1 MNLRHD
7 YPTASPSVQLL
18 WTLMLILIC
27 ACATTI
33 LSAGLMACSGIPPE
47 ELLSFNTPRATAW
60 LKGLQAVQSAGIFI
74 GPVLLLMLLSGGR
87 AAVPGLYVRVPLGK
101 ICLILAMML
110 CLLPAINLAAAWNE
124 GLKLPDALS
133 QAESWMR
140 QKEDAAQSLTN
151 AFLNTGTVGGFIINV
166 VVICA
171 LAAIGEEWLFRGVLQ
186 PVFIRLFRSPAW
198 GIVMTGLLFSAIH
211 LQFYGFFPRW
221 FLGILFGWIAWRTRS
236 VWAAVWAHFVNNFAA
251 VLTAAMIHGGR
262 WPEHADRFGSAAG
275 ERSVALMLAVTAVL
289 MLWFIIRQPAGRA
302 VDTWPPDAV

>member
-27 ACATTI
+27 ACTTTI

-60 LKGLQAVQSAGIFI
+60 LKGLQAVQSAGIFV
-74 GPVLLLMLLSGGR
+74 GPVLMLMLFSGGR

-110 CLLPAINLAAAWNE
+110 CLLPVINLAAAWNE

-140 QKEDAAQSLTN
+140 QKEDAAQALTN
-151 AFLNTGTVGGFIINV
+151 AFLNTGKVGGFIINV

-171 LAAIGEEWLFRGVLQ
+171 LAARVISNAVINMLSFFI
-186 PVFIRLFRSPAW
+186 VF
-198 GIVMTGLLFSAIH
+198 
-211 LQFYGFFPRW
+211 Q
-221 FLGILFGWIAWRTRS
+221 
-236 VWAAVWAHFVNNFAA
+236 
-251 VLTAAMIHGGR
+251 
-262 WPEHADRFGSAAG
+262 
-275 ERSVALMLAVTAVL
+275 
-289 MLWFIIRQPAGRA
+289 IIRFYINNRYDNSLAHRRMREPCHQR
-302 VDTWPPDAV
+302 DF

>member
-1 MNLRHD
+1 MKLRHD

-60 LKGLQAVQSAGIFI
+60 LKGLQAVQTAGIFI

-87 AAVPGLYVRVPLGK
+87 DAVPGLFVRVPAGK
-101 ICLILAMML
+101 VCLILAMML
-110 CLLPAINLAAAWNE
+110 CLLPAVNLAAAWNE
-124 GLKLPDALS
+124 GLKLPEALS

-140 QKEDAAQSLTN
+140 QKEDAARTLTD
-151 AFLNTGTVGGFIINV
+151 AFLKTGSLGGFLINV
-166 VVICA
+166 AVICV
-171 LAAIGEEWLFRGVLQ
+171 LAAIGEEWLFRGTLQ

-198 GIVMTGLLFSAIH
+198 GIIITGLIFSAIH

-221 FLGILFGWIAWRTRS
+221 MLGILFGWMAWCTRS
-236 VWAAVWAHFVNNFAA
+236 VWASVWAHFVNNFAA
-251 VLTAAMIHGGR
+251 VLTAAMIQAGR
-262 WPEHADRFGSAAG
+262 WPASADRFGSAG
-275 ERSVALMLAVTAVL
+275 SERPVTLMLTAVAAL
-289 MLWFIIRQPAGRA
+289 LLWLVIRQPADSRA
-302 VDTWPPDAV
+302 EA